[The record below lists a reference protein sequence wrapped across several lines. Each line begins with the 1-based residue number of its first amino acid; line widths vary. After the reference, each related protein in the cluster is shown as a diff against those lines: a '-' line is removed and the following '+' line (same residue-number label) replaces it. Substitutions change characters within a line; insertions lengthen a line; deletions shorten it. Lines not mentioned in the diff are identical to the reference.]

1 MPLTQGL
8 YYNGLSPPIVLVRLF
23 IKCHLPAML
32 GSGKKYVYDPK
43 TIKMK
48 KQLFFFLNLLALVV
62 LFTACKKN
70 ISYEKQADPIKQSRI
85 WFNRQFDASLAV
97 KGNQLTGGDKYPLW
111 QMAKQYVY
119 NGLSIVE
126 VPLVFKNR
134 PIYGVKE
141 SSNNFSLPANASVSK
156 LMIARN
162 GAGGY
167 RAAIVDMVADK
178 AFYNTGGEPSQ
189 ISLNNVPQSFTG
201 YVLSR
206 TWHGQPQVGY
216 RLEGGRVK
224 QRIKPRKATAPAPA
238 TDETEMKDAIAGGG
252 IPFGILCE
260 GCDFYLNAGDV
271 ASYPICAT
279 VAMACGQEMWD
290 TDYTDPCSIEMGN
303 IFGCPCENGVINYD
317 NCGFGNGGGTTT
329 VPPPPYMLSAA
340 DIAIFNQLDA
350 EDAET
355 DNIYINSDCK
365 GTKRTGN
372 IKFNGTIEHWLIQL
386 DYVSRNPIYGE
397 IEYAIP
403 GSSATGNRG
412 YADIVNLQSNE
423 IFEIKP
429 DNFLGLNNGILE
441 VDRYVTKAK
450 DHCPVSASS
459 FPPQWSAGNNYDI
472 RLLNCMNP
480 NLYLRASLIAPGVI
494 GYTYI
499 PKANNPAPAPVAVP
513 VTILDKLKHLV
524 DKLKNNTSRFKE
536 TIAEYLRENP
546 ELVMYL
552 KQAAIG
558 AAVAIVVATIIEDI
572 ATAGVGIWNDWAS
585 FTLAYKIVRF
595 AWAM

>member
-1 MPLTQGL
+1 
-8 YYNGLSPPIVLVRLF
+8 
-23 IKCHLPAML
+23 LPAL
-32 GSGKKYVYDPK
+32 IGSGKKYMYDPK

-70 ISYEKQADPIKQSRI
+70 ISYEKQADPIKQSRM

-97 KGNQLTGGDKYPLW
+97 KDNQLTGGDKYPIW
-111 QMAKQYVY
+111 QMAKQYTY

-134 PIYGVKE
+134 PIYGVKD
-141 SSNNFSLPANASVSK
+141 SGSNLQLPANASVSK

-162 GAGGY
+162 SAGGY
-167 RAAIVDMVADK
+167 RAAIVDIVADK
-178 AFYNTGGEPSQ
+178 AFYHAGGEVSQ
-189 ISLNNVPQSFTG
+189 ISLNHVPQNFAG

-206 TWHGQPQVGY
+206 TWYGAPQVGY

-224 QRIKPRKATAPAPA
+224 QRIKPRKAPAPA
-238 TDETEMKDAIAGGG
+238 TDDTEMKDAIAGGG

-260 GCDFYLNAGDV
+260 GCDFYMNAGDV

-303 IFGCPCENGVINYD
+303 IFGCPCESGVVNYD

-329 VPPPPYMLSAA
+329 VPPPPYVLSAA

-355 DNIYINSDCK
+355 DNIYVNNDCK

-372 IKFNGTIEHWLIQL
+372 INFNGTMEHWLIQL
-386 DYVSRNPIYGE
+386 DYVSTNPVYGE

-403 GSSATGNRG
+403 GSSAAGNRG
-412 YADIVNLQSNE
+412 YADMVNLSSNE

-429 DNFLGLNNGILE
+429 NNLLGLSAGNIE
-441 VDRYVTKAK
+441 VGRYVAKAQQ
-450 DHCPVSASS
+450 HCPVSAGS
-459 FPPQWSAGNNYDI
+459 FPPAWSAGTNYPV
-472 RLLNCMNP
+472 RLLNCASP
-480 NLYLRASLIAPGVI
+480 YSYLKASLIAPGVV
-494 GYTYI
+494 GYEYV
-499 PKANNPAPAPVAVP
+499 PKANNPAPAPAPIP
-513 VTILDKLKHLV
+513 VSMLDKLKELV
-524 DKLKNNTSRFKE
+524 NKLKDNVSRFEE
-536 TIAEYLRENP
+536 TIAEYLRQHP
-546 ELVMYL
+546 DLVMYI

-558 AAVAIVVATIIEDI
+558 AAVAIIVGTIIEDI
-572 ATAGVGIWNDWAS
+572 ATAGVGILDDWAS
-585 FTLAYKIVRF
+585 FTLAYRIVRF
-595 AWAM
+595 AWAL